1 VKAAVS
7 RTLPVGVS
15 RSSPMP
21 IREFSATATASR
33 RAIYGFTRTLR
44 SFGSGHLDL
53 DLIVV
58 DGRDNSRVDP
68 APLFRR

>member
-1 VKAAVS
+1 
-7 RTLPVGVS
+7 
-15 RSSPMP
+15 MP

-33 RAIYGFTRTLR
+33 RSIYGFTRTLR